1 MLFIHW
7 TPIQVTWTGSMV
19 TIPPHFSISADRF
32 IRMNENQLMNYP
44 LQHLISIV
52 ESTQIEDSQ
61 ILYYG
66 FTEWATSLTPAL
78 STGWDWEFIEYNGI
92 TSIKR
97 IGLPRSNIML
107 VDVSGT
113 DIGFDVT
120 GSLIEKKIDSLFWE
134 QFIYA
139 QINTRLTKSKLS
151 PNFS

>member
-1 MLFIHW
+1 
-7 TPIQVTWTGSMV
+7 MV
-19 TIPPHFSISADRF
+19 TIPPDFSISTDGF

-44 LQHLISIV
+44 LQHLISTV

-61 ILYYG
+61 ILSYG

-78 STGWDWEFIEYNGI
+78 STGWDWEFVEQDGI
-92 TSIKR
+92 ASLKR
-97 IGLPRSNIML
+97 IGLPRSNIMI
-107 VDVSGT
+107 VDISGT

-120 GSLIEKKIDSLFWE
+120 ETLIEKKIDSLFWE

-139 QINTRLTKSKLS
+139 QINTTQTKTKLS

>member
-1 MLFIHW
+1 
-7 TPIQVTWTGSMV
+7 MV
-19 TIPPHFSISADRF
+19 TISPDFSISTDGF

-52 ESTQIEDSQ
+52 ETTQIEDSQ

-78 STGWDWEFIEYNGI
+78 STGWDWEFVEQNGI
-92 TSIKR
+92 ASLKR
-97 IGLPRSNIML
+97 IGLPRSNIMI

-120 GSLIEKKIDSLFWE
+120 ETLIEKKIDTLFWE

-139 QINTRLTKSKLS
+139 QLNTTQTKSKLS

>member
-1 MLFIHW
+1 
-7 TPIQVTWTGSMV
+7 MV
-19 TIPPHFSISADRF
+19 TIPPDFSISTDGF
-32 IRMNENQLMNYP
+32 IRMNENQLMHYP
-44 LQHLISIV
+44 LQHLISTV

-78 STGWDWEFIEYNGI
+78 STGWDWEFVEQDGI
-92 TSIKR
+92 ASLKR
-97 IGLPRSNIML
+97 IGLPRSNIMI

-120 GSLIEKKIDSLFWE
+120 ETLIEKKIDSLFWE

-139 QINTRLTKSKLS
+139 QINTTQTKTKLS
-151 PNFS
+151 LNFS

>member
-1 MLFIHW
+1 
-7 TPIQVTWTGSMV
+7 MV
-19 TIPPHFSISADRF
+19 TIPPDFSISTDGF

-44 LQHLISIV
+44 LQHLISTV

-78 STGWDWEFIEYNGI
+78 STGWDWEFVEQDGI
-92 TSIKR
+92 ASLKR
-97 IGLPRSNIML
+97 IGLPRSNIMI
-107 VDVSGT
+107 VDVSGA

-120 GSLIEKKIDSLFWE
+120 ETLIEKKIDTLFWE

-139 QINTRLTKSKLS
+139 QINTTQTKTKLS

>member
-1 MLFIHW
+1 
-7 TPIQVTWTGSMV
+7 MV
-19 TIPPHFSISADRF
+19 TIPPDFSISTDGF

-44 LQHLISIV
+44 LQHLISTV

-78 STGWDWEFIEYNGI
+78 STGWDWEFVEQNGI
-92 TSIKR
+92 ASLKR
-97 IGLPRSNIML
+97 IGLPRSNIMI
-107 VDVSGT
+107 VDVSGA

-120 GSLIEKKIDSLFWE
+120 ETLIKKKIDTLFWE

-139 QINTRLTKSKLS
+139 QINTTQTKTKLS

>member
-1 MLFIHW
+1 
-7 TPIQVTWTGSMV
+7 MV
-19 TIPPHFSISADRF
+19 TIPPHFSISADGF

-52 ESTQIEDSQ
+52 ETTQIKDSQ

-66 FTEWATSLTPAL
+66 FTEWVTSLTPAL

-92 TSIKR
+92 TSINR

-107 VDVSGT
+107 VDASGT
-113 DIGFDVT
+113 DIGFEVT
-120 GSLIEKKIDSLFWE
+120 ETLIEKKIDTLFWE

-139 QINTRLTKSKLS
+139 QINTTQTMAKLT
-151 PNFS
+151 PYFS

>member
-1 MLFIHW
+1 
-7 TPIQVTWTGSMV
+7 MV
-19 TIPPHFSISADRF
+19 TIPPDFSISTDGF

-44 LQHLISIV
+44 LQHLISTV
-52 ESTQIEDSQ
+52 ESTQIKDSQ

-78 STGWDWEFIEYNGI
+78 STGWDWEFVEQDGI
-92 TSIKR
+92 ASLKR
-97 IGLPRSNIML
+97 IGLPRSNIMI

-113 DIGFDVT
+113 DIGCDIT
-120 GSLIEKKIDSLFWE
+120 ETLIEKKIDTLFWE

-139 QINTRLTKSKLS
+139 QINTTQTKTKLS

>member
-1 MLFIHW
+1 
-7 TPIQVTWTGSMV
+7 MV
-19 TIPPHFSISADRF
+19 TIPTHFSISTDGF

-44 LQHLISIV
+44 LQHLISTV

-78 STGWDWEFIEYNGI
+78 STGWDWEFVEQNGI
-92 TSIKR
+92 TSLKR
-97 IGLPRSNIML
+97 IGLSRSNIMI

-113 DIGFDVT
+113 DIGCDVT
-120 GSLIEKKIDSLFWE
+120 ETLIEKKIDTLFWE

-139 QINTRLTKSKLS
+139 QINTTQTKTKLS
-151 PNFS
+151 LNFS

>member
-1 MLFIHW
+1 
-7 TPIQVTWTGSMV
+7 MV
-19 TIPPHFSISADRF
+19 TIPPHFSISADGF
-32 IRMNENQLMNYP
+32 IRLNENQLMNYP

-52 ESTQIEDSQ
+52 ETTQIKDSQ

-66 FTEWATSLTPAL
+66 FTEWVTSLTPAL

-97 IGLPRSNIML
+97 IGLPRSNIMI

-113 DIGFDVT
+113 DIGFEVT
-120 GSLIEKKIDSLFWE
+120 ETLIEKKIDTLFWE

-139 QINTRLTKSKLS
+139 HINTTQTKAKLT
-151 PNFS
+151 PYFS

>member
-1 MLFIHW
+1 
-7 TPIQVTWTGSMV
+7 MV
-19 TIPPHFSISADRF
+19 TIPPYFSISADGF

-66 FTEWATSLTPAL
+66 FTEWVTSLTPAL

-97 IGLPRSNIML
+97 IGLPRSNIMI

-113 DIGFDVT
+113 DIGFEVT
-120 GSLIEKKIDSLFWE
+120 ETLIEKKIDTLFWE

-139 QINTRLTKSKLS
+139 QINTTQTMAKLT
-151 PNFS
+151 PYFS

>member
-1 MLFIHW
+1 
-7 TPIQVTWTGSMV
+7 MV
-19 TIPPHFSISADRF
+19 TIHPDFSISTDGF

-78 STGWDWEFIEYNGI
+78 STGWDWEFVEQNGI
-92 TSIKR
+92 ASLKR
-97 IGLPRSNIML
+97 IGLPRSNIMI

-113 DIGFDVT
+113 DIGFDIT
-120 GSLIEKKIDSLFWE
+120 ETLIEKKIDTLFWE

-139 QINTRLTKSKLS
+139 QINTTQTKTKLS

>member
-1 MLFIHW
+1 
-7 TPIQVTWTGSMV
+7 MV
-19 TIPPHFSISADRF
+19 TIPPHFSISADGF

-52 ESTQIEDSQ
+52 ESTKIEDSQ

-66 FTEWATSLTPAL
+66 FTEWVTSLTPAL

-97 IGLPRSNIML
+97 IGLPRSNIMI

-113 DIGFDVT
+113 DIGFEVT
-120 GSLIEKKIDSLFWE
+120 ETLIEKKIDTLFWE

-139 QINTRLTKSKLS
+139 QINTTQTMAKLT
-151 PNFS
+151 PYFS

>member
-1 MLFIHW
+1 
-7 TPIQVTWTGSMV
+7 MV
-19 TIPPHFSISADRF
+19 TIPPHFSISADGF
-32 IRMNENQLMNYP
+32 IRLNENQLMNYP

-78 STGWDWEFIEYNGI
+78 CTGWDWEFIEYNGI

-113 DIGFDVT
+113 DIGFEVT
-120 GSLIEKKIDSLFWE
+120 ETLIEKKIDTLFWE

-139 QINTRLTKSKLS
+139 QINTTQTMAKLT
-151 PNFS
+151 PYFS

>member
-1 MLFIHW
+1 
-7 TPIQVTWTGSMV
+7 MV
-19 TIPPHFSISADRF
+19 TIPPDFSISTDGF

-44 LQHLISIV
+44 LQHLISTV

-78 STGWDWEFIEYNGI
+78 STGWDWEFVEQDGI
-92 TSIKR
+92 ASLKR
-97 IGLPRSNIML
+97 IGLPRSNIMI

-113 DIGFDVT
+113 DIGFNVT
-120 GSLIEKKIDSLFWE
+120 ETLIEKKIDTLFWE

-139 QINTRLTKSKLS
+139 QINTTQTKTILS

>member
-1 MLFIHW
+1 
-7 TPIQVTWTGSMV
+7 MV
-19 TIPPHFSISADRF
+19 TIPPDFSISTDGF

-44 LQHLISIV
+44 LQHLISTV

-78 STGWDWEFIEYNGI
+78 STGWDWEFVEQDGI
-92 TSIKR
+92 ASLKR
-97 IGLPRSNIML
+97 IGLPRSNIMI
-107 VDVSGT
+107 VDISGT

-120 GSLIEKKIDSLFWE
+120 ETLIEKKIDTLFWE

-139 QINTRLTKSKLS
+139 QINTTHTKTKLS

>member
-1 MLFIHW
+1 
-7 TPIQVTWTGSMV
+7 MV
-19 TIPPHFSISADRF
+19 TIPTHFSISTDGF

-44 LQHLISIV
+44 LQHLISTV

-66 FTEWATSLTPAL
+66 FTEWATSLSPAL
-78 STGWDWEFIEYNGI
+78 STGWDWEFVEQNGI
-92 TSIKR
+92 ASLKR
-97 IGLPRSNIML
+97 IGLPRSNIMI

-113 DIGFDVT
+113 DIGCDIT
-120 GSLIEKKIDSLFWE
+120 ETLIEKKIDTLFWE

-139 QINTRLTKSKLS
+139 QINTTQTKTKLS

>member
-1 MLFIHW
+1 
-7 TPIQVTWTGSMV
+7 MV
-19 TIPPHFSISADRF
+19 TIPSDFSISTDGF

-44 LQHLISIV
+44 LQHLISTV

-78 STGWDWEFIEYNGI
+78 STGWDWEFVEQDGI
-92 TSIKR
+92 ASLKR
-97 IGLPRSNIML
+97 IGLPRSNIMI
-107 VDVSGT
+107 VDISGA

-120 GSLIEKKIDSLFWE
+120 ETLIEKKIDTLFWE

-139 QINTRLTKSKLS
+139 QINTTQTKTKLS

>member
-1 MLFIHW
+1 
-7 TPIQVTWTGSMV
+7 MV
-19 TIPPHFSISADRF
+19 TIPPHFSISADGF
-32 IRMNENQLMNYP
+32 IRLNENQLMNYP

-66 FTEWATSLTPAL
+66 FTEWVTSLTPAL

-97 IGLPRSNIML
+97 IGLPRSNIMI
-107 VDVSGT
+107 VDLSGT
-113 DIGFDVT
+113 DIGLEVT
-120 GSLIEKKIDSLFWE
+120 ETLIEKKIDTLFWE

-139 QINTRLTKSKLS
+139 QINTTQTMAKLT
-151 PNFS
+151 PYFS

>member
-1 MLFIHW
+1 
-7 TPIQVTWTGSMV
+7 
-19 TIPPHFSISADRF
+19 
-32 IRMNENQLMNYP
+32 MNYP

-52 ESTQIEDSQ
+52 ESIQIEDSQ

-113 DIGFDVT
+113 DIGFEVT
-120 GSLIEKKIDSLFWE
+120 ETLIEKKIDTLFWE

-139 QINTRLTKSKLS
+139 HINTTQTKAKLT
-151 PNFS
+151 PYFS

>member
-1 MLFIHW
+1 
-7 TPIQVTWTGSMV
+7 MV
-19 TIPPHFSISADRF
+19 TIPPYFSISADGF

-66 FTEWATSLTPAL
+66 FTEWVTSLTPAL

-113 DIGFDVT
+113 DIGFEVT
-120 GSLIEKKIDSLFWE
+120 ETLIEKKIDTLFWE

-139 QINTRLTKSKLS
+139 QINTTQTMAKLT
-151 PNFS
+151 PYFS

>member
-1 MLFIHW
+1 ML
-7 TPIQVTWTGSMV
+7 TM
-19 TIPPHFSISADRF
+19 PPHFSISIDGF
-32 IRMNENQLMNYP
+32 IRINENQLMSYP
-44 LQHLISIV
+44 FQHITSMV
-52 ESTQIEDSQ
+52 ESTHFEESQ

-78 STGWDWEFIEYNGI
+78 STGWDWEFIEQNGI
-92 TSIKR
+92 ATLKR
-97 IGLPRSNIML
+97 IGLPRSNIMI

-120 GSLIEKKIDSLFWE
+120 ETLIEKKIDTLFWE

-139 QINTRLTKSKLS
+139 QINTTQTKIKLS